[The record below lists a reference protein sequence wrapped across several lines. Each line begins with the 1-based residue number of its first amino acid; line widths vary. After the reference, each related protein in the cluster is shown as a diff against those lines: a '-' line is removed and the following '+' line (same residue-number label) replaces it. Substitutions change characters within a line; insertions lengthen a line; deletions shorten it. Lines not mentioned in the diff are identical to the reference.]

1 MLLEI
6 VDVQDADDALLVY
19 AIVERSTGSWDPQ
32 DDYTFPEE
40 SVTRL
45 SRSVFDDLPQAD
57 SPESELRS
65 FLFAVSP
72 TWTPVQ

>member
-6 VDVQDADDALLVY
+6 VDVRDADDALLVY
-19 AIVERSTGSWDPQ
+19 AIVERSAGSWDPQ
-32 DDYTFPEE
+32 DDYTFSEE
-40 SVTRL
+40 CVTRL
-45 SRSVFDDLPQAD
+45 SRSVFDDLPAVD

-65 FLFAVSP
+65 FLADASP